1 MLEQFEIKQTRIK
14 DLEAM
19 IEKIDEFKVSRFLLR
34 EIEWAIAAE
43 VQSLVLFLPGSRG
56 PKTRIGET
64 TRAKQLF
71 LLQQGQFQKPKRTE
85 FRPLPN
91 HHKKSAP
98 EPNA

>member
-34 EIEWAIAAE
+34 EIEWAIAVE
-43 VQSLVLFLPGSRG
+43 VQSLVLFFPGSRG
-56 PKTRIGET
+56 PETRIGET

-71 LLQQGQFQKPKRTE
+71 LLQ
-85 FRPLPN
+85 
-91 HHKKSAP
+91 
-98 EPNA
+98 